1 MVRKFFY
8 QLQKFHMNIKKTI
21 LQWSCGNPWSWLKP
35 SNFLSRSSLYIEC
48 LEAQKLGIKKFNR
61 ENVVELLIN
70 LGECFMLQS
79 HVRNLIWEKR
89 VYRKVDCCFKQTPSI
104 AFISRPSY
112 MGCKLSL
119 ELPLGWEF
127 NSLHCI
133 MALLHSFHSPR
144 PSPWGMCKSMLM
156 RFCDLGQYPYS
167 IPLQRTTIHY
177 LLARNCFIKNSTFES
192 NWTSGLLV
200 VNVNGLC
207 EGLGYLCQSSQLP
220 PSLVHHLAEPCCA
233 QIFMFLLLLLI
244 CKP

>member
-89 VYRKVDCCFKQTPSI
+89 VYRKVDCCLKQMPSI

-112 MGCKLSL
+112 MDVNCHWSFLLGESLTHSIVLWLCCTVFTALDLVHEACANWCWWGFVTWDNTRIPYLSR
-119 ELPLGWEF
+119 E
-127 NSLHCI
+127 
-133 MALLHSFHSPR
+133 
-144 PSPWGMCKSMLM
+144 
-156 RFCDLGQYPYS
+156 
-167 IPLQRTTIHY
+167 
-177 LLARNCFIKNSTFES
+177 
-192 NWTSGLLV
+192 
-200 VNVNGLC
+200 
-207 EGLGYLCQSSQLP
+207 P
-220 PSLVHHLAEPCCA
+220 PSIICLPGIASSRIPHLRAIEHLAS
-233 QIFMFLLLLLI
+233 
-244 CKP
+244 

>member
-1 MVRKFFY
+1 MCAGCHIAQLSFFRFLMKTGCVPCMLFSANAGGVNTHLV
-8 QLQKFHMNIKKTI
+8 QEPCQWLENSFTSSQKFHMNIKKTI

-119 ELPLGWEF
+119 ELPLG
-127 NSLHCI
+127 
-133 MALLHSFHSPR
+133 
-144 PSPWGMCKSMLM
+144 
-156 RFCDLGQYPYS
+156 
-167 IPLQRTTIHY
+167 
-177 LLARNCFIKNSTFES
+177 
-192 NWTSGLLV
+192 
-200 VNVNGLC
+200 
-207 EGLGYLCQSSQLP
+207 
-220 PSLVHHLAEPCCA
+220 
-233 QIFMFLLLLLI
+233 
-244 CKP
+244 